1 MKYALI
7 KDTLKIVSIKEVI
20 IDKDLFTITITSMND
35 DIYVEQY
42 IDSDET
48 LTRLLDLNGGFNSTI
63 IKNWWDSFV
72 Q

>member
-63 IKNWWDSFV
+63 IKNWWDKF
-72 Q
+72 

>member
-63 IKNWWDSFV
+63 IKNWWNKF
-72 Q
+72 